1 MSREGELKRN
11 FSGLLESMIGKMDDG
26 VGFVCLVCQKVVL
39 HKGNLKKHIAS
50 MHIGESPQE
59 CTLCGKSFKN
69 LNSLQNH
76 TSIHHRGLLPVHSF
90 STWTKQYHLYFLCNS
105 QWKRKIKA
113 FTQTVLSSFVLLCFI
128 PTLLLV
134 LPTSDFD
141 LINPFCSQNY
151 LLPWTVRYFPW
162 WRERLTSSG
171 DASSVGRPPPA
182 SRTWLGTSRRSTC
195 KATPAST
202 VNSVGR
208 RSRPG
213 MLCDNT
219 ER

>member
-1 MSREGELKRN
+1 MSKEGELKRN

-90 STWTKQYHLYFLCNS
+90 ST
-105 QWKRKIKA
+105 
-113 FTQTVLSSFVLLCFI
+113 
-128 PTLLLV
+128 
-134 LPTSDFD
+134 
-141 LINPFCSQNY
+141 
-151 LLPWTVRYFPW
+151 
-162 WRERLTSSG
+162 
-171 DASSVGRPPPA
+171 
-182 SRTWLGTSRRSTC
+182 
-195 KATPAST
+195 
-202 VNSVGR
+202 
-208 RSRPG
+208 
-213 MLCDNT
+213 
-219 ER
+219 